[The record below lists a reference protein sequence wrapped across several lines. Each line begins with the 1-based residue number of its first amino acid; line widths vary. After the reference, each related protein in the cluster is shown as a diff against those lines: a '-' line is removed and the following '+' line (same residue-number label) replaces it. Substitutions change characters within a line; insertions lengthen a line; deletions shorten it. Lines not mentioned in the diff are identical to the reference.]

1 MLRDKQ
7 YEYFMFLFNQGRSR
21 YIELV
26 NRGKIFISIISLYFG
41 LLAVAADK
49 TVNKLSENKFMIVI

>member
-1 MLRDKQ
+1 
-7 YEYFMFLFNQGRSR
+7 MFLFNQERSR

-26 NRGKIFISIISLYFG
+26 NRGKIFISIISLYYG